1 MLCVR
6 MASGAEVAQLPLEE
20 AGTVRELKQRL
31 QQFCGMPRFR
41 QRILSGS
48 SLLEDDAKLT
58 SSMDL
63 TLALQSFAE
72 VSLNLIAELLSV
84 AEMGRVSE
92 MEAIL
97 QGPQDPN
104 PELSMEFYP
113 EEEYETPLVLASSQ
127 GHMETV
133 GLLLEA
139 EADPNGG
146 YAGSTPLGV
155 AELPEIMRLL
165 LQSRADPNMPF
176 GPHDQTPLGEA
187 CTSGKADIV
196 SLLLDSRADPQREM
210 AVTDFGSDFEER
222 LPPLFVACQEHEHE
236 IVRLLLGA
244 RSEIDQEKDGMT
256 LLATVCCTGDAKAV
270 RLMLENGADPNCP
283 LHPDSD
289 MAQRFS
295 SPDVRVVTPLF
306 VACEN
311 GEVEITQLL
320 LEARADPLLCGLKP
334 GNISLHDRVAC
345 KRRRLF
351 EDSEDDGCSPNARHM
366 HVRRV
371 QFAVRR
377 YET

>member
-20 AGTVRELKQRL
+20 AGTVAGAESNASSSSVGCHDSGRGFCREV
-31 QQFCGMPRFR
+31 
-41 QRILSGS
+41 

-176 GPHDQTPLGEA
+176 GPHDQN
-187 CTSGKADIV
+187 TSW
-196 SLLLDSRADPQREM
+196 
-210 AVTDFGSDFEER
+210 
-222 LPPLFVACQEHEHE
+222 
-236 IVRLLLGA
+236 
-244 RSEIDQEKDGMT
+244 
-256 LLATVCCTGDAKAV
+256 
-270 RLMLENGADPNCP
+270 
-283 LHPDSD
+283 
-289 MAQRFS
+289 
-295 SPDVRVVTPLF
+295 
-306 VACEN
+306 
-311 GEVEITQLL
+311 
-320 LEARADPLLCGLKP
+320 
-334 GNISLHDRVAC
+334 
-345 KRRRLF
+345 
-351 EDSEDDGCSPNARHM
+351 
-366 HVRRV
+366 
-371 QFAVRR
+371 
-377 YET
+377 